1 MVRFLHTADW
11 QIGMKAAHAGEK
23 AKKVRQKRFETAGR
37 VVELAKQKDVDFVL
51 LAGDTFEDH
60 SVDNAAVKRTVD
72 ILNRLDPIPVYVL
85 PGNHDPMV
93 PGGVW
98 DRDAWERIGSHVTL
112 LREPQE
118 YRFDDG
124 VALYACPLAQKQS
137 SLDPTA
143 WIPDR
148 EDDDRIRIGVAHGS
162 LNILPG
168 TVNFPIASD
177 RPERS
182 GLDYLAL
189 GDWHG
194 HRIFGRAV
202 YPGTMEP
209 TNFSEQGSGN
219 VLVVEIDGAGAEPR
233 IEACSVNSLTWKAL
247 DPVISTVDDIEAL
260 DAAIQSLGSPESLL
274 LRVSP
279 DLSGCTD
286 GRALERLETL
296 QGELGERAFFL
307 EWTDPVRQPVIGE
320 GSDQIPDGTLS
331 QVDETLATILDGRIP
346 GGPGHQF
353 ADRDPEVVQAAR
365 MLLHR
370 LAGGRSA

>member
-23 AKKVRQKRFETAGR
+23 ASAVRQKRFDAAGR
-37 VVELAKQKDVDFVL
+37 VVELAREKDVDFVI
-51 LAGDTFEDH
+51 LAGDTFEH
-60 SVDNAAVKRTVD
+60 HNVDNAAVKRTVD

-137 SLDPTA
+137 GLDPTA
-143 WIPDR
+143 WIPNR

-168 TVNFPIASD
+168 TVNFPIAGD

-194 HRIFGRAV
+194 HRIVGRAV

-233 IEACSVNSLTWKAL
+233 IEACRVNALTWAAL
-247 DPVISTVDDIEAL
+247 TPAISTADDVEAL
-260 DAAIQSLGSPESLL
+260 DAAIRSLGTPASLL
-274 LRVSP
+274 LKVSP
-279 DLSGCTD
+279 DLGGCTD
-286 GRALERLETL
+286 GKALERLETL
-296 QGELGERAFFL
+296 REEIRENAFFL
-307 EWTDPVRQPVIGE
+307 EWTGPARPPVIGE
-320 GSDQIPDGTLS
+320 NQIPDGVLS
-331 QVDETLATILDGRIP
+331 QVDETLATILDSRIP
-346 GGPGHQF
+346 GGPAHQF
-353 ADRDPEVVQAAR
+353 ADRDPEVVRAAR

-370 LAGGRSA
+370 LAGGRST

>member
-23 AKKVRQKRFETAGR
+23 AKDVRQKRFEAAGR
-37 VVELAKQKDVDFVL
+37 VVELAREKDVDFVI
-51 LAGDTFEDH
+51 LAGDTFEH
-60 SVDNAAVKRTVD
+60 HNVDNAAVKRTVD

-98 DRDAWERIGSHVTL
+98 DRGAWERIGPHVTL

-118 YRFDDG
+118 YRFNDG
-124 VALYACPLAQKQS
+124 VALYACPLIQKQS
-137 SLDPTA
+137 GLDPTA

-194 HRIFGRAV
+194 HRISGRAV

-209 TNFSEQGSGN
+209 TSFSEQGSGN
-219 VLVVEIDGAGAEPR
+219 VLVVEIDEAGAEPR
-233 IEACSVNSLTWKAL
+233 IGACRVNFLTWAAL
-247 DPVISTVDDIEAL
+247 APAISTADDVEAL
-260 DAAIQSLGSPESLL
+260 DAAIRSLGTPASLL
-274 LRVSP
+274 LKVSP

-286 GRALERLETL
+286 GKALERLETL
-296 QGELGERAFFL
+296 REEIRESAFFL

-320 GSDQIPDGTLS
+320 GSDQIPDGILS

-346 GGPGHQF
+346 EGPGHQF

-370 LAGGRSA
+370 IAGGRSA

>member
-137 SLDPTA
+137 GLDPTA

-296 QGELGERAFFL
+296 QGELRERAFFL